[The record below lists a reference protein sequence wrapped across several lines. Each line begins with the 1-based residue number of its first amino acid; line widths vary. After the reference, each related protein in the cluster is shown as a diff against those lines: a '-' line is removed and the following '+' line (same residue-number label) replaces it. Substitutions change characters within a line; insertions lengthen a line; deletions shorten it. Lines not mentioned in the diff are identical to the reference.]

1 MDFTEI
7 KKSMLL
13 TKGIVN
19 AMNEVDENL
28 SYKEL
33 AESVAFIMHEY
44 YNSYN
49 RDDFLKILKNL
60 LT

>member
-13 TKGIVN
+13 TKALVN
-19 AMNEVDENL
+19 AIDEVDENL
-28 SYKEL
+28 SYKHL

-44 YNSYN
+44 YSEDN
-49 RDDFLKILKNL
+49 RQQFLKTLKNL